1 MNDTSQT
8 QYILADTRDEVLN
21 TTPGDGLLAI
31 SKDTSSLFVSDG
43 NRWIETNI
51 NSKHN
56 IEYQVT
62 ATKSISQSPLL
73 HFDADDQSSIE
84 NATGQMVENN
94 QPIARINSSVSNE
107 AMVST
112 PANAPVYVEN
122 DLNSN
127 AGILAFGAQ
136 GMTPDLNAAEARD
149 GAMTVVCVF
158 TPTANALGLDEQGR
172 KSGLERRWDPIAGA
186 FGTATGDRA
195 ASSYT
200 PSANG
205 QDNRYS
211 KSRIA
216 SNQHIISTYSQ
227 SFQTHQ
233 IRIHYSNNNNYFY
246 AFRDGHSG
254 AIAYPQSHQTTV
266 HDLSS
271 SDPNSGLDQYSGP
284 DYLIDGVFRS
294 PGIPGNKIHHWNQN
308 YLGKPQIV
316 SIRVENNKDR
326 DFGTFLKAQL
336 HTFHPSYFETTY
348 PYGINWLSSAIN
360 YSSVINHGLSIGA
373 YNNSYGSTSYNVHAA
388 FHEMMYF
395 DKYLPDSDLNILGEQ
410 LAEKW
415 NTGASN
421 DTWRL

>member
-1 MNDTSQT
+1 MNDTSQIR
-8 QYILADTRDEVLN
+8 YILADTRDEVLN
-21 TTPGDGLLAI
+21 TAPGNGLLAI

-43 NRWIETNI
+43 SRWIETNI

-56 IEYQVT
+56 IEYLVT
-62 ATKSISQSPLL
+62 SEKSISQSPLL

-84 NATGQMVENN
+84 NATGNMVTDN

-112 PANAPVYVEN
+112 PTNAPVYIES

-149 GAMTVVCVF
+149 GAMTVLCVF
-158 TPTANALGLDEQGR
+158 TPTANALGLDELGR
-172 KSGLERRWDPIAGA
+172 KSGLERRWDPIAGVLEEQS
-186 FGTATGDRA
+186 GDRA
-195 ASSYT
+195 AGAFA

-205 QDNRYS
+205 QNNRYS
-211 KSRIA
+211 FPRITSA
-216 SNQHIISTYSQ
+216 QYIINTYSQ
-227 SFQTHQ
+227 SLQKHHARQ
-233 IRIHYSNNNNYFY
+233 VISNGNTYFY
-246 AFRDGHSG
+246 GFHDMSNFTSF
-254 AIAYPQSHQTTV
+254 PQSHQTTV

-271 SDPNSGLDQYSGP
+271 SDPNSGLDQHSGP
-284 DYLIDGVFRS
+284 GNLVDGVVRSDGS
-294 PGIPGNKIHHWNQN
+294 PGNRIHHWNQN
-308 YLGKPQIV
+308 YLGKPQII

-326 DFGTFLKAQL
+326 NFGTFLKIQL
-336 HTFHPSYFETTY
+336 HAWHPHHFETTY
-348 PYGINWLSSAIN
+348 PWNIIWSGSTIN
-360 YSSVINHGLSIGA
+360 YSSVINHGLSIGT
-373 YNNSYGSTSYNVHAA
+373 YNTSYGNTSYSVHAS

-395 DKYLPDSDLNILGEQ
+395 DKYLPDSDLTILGER

-415 NTGASN
+415 NTGGST